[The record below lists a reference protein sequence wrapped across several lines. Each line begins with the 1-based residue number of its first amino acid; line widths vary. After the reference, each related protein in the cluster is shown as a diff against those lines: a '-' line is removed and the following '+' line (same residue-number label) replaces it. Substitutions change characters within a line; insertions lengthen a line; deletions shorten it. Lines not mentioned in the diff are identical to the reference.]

1 MKYLPNSS
9 SYPGWPVVV
18 DLFIRGRVGYFI
30 LFILGPQRSKPRT
43 RFLTLV
49 SLEPGQFSELELKVL
64 QKSKEQANIGG
75 HSICLIRYN
84 TKQISNVGQVIALD
98 GKY

>member
-1 MKYLPNSS
+1 MKYPPNSS
-9 SYPGWPVVV
+9 YYQGWPVVV

-30 LFILGPQRSKPRT
+30 LFVLGPQRSRPRT
-43 RFLTLV
+43 RFLTVV

-64 QKSKEQANIGG
+64 HKSKEQPNIGG
-75 HSICLIRYN
+75 HSISFITYN

>member
-1 MKYLPNSS
+1 MKYPPNSS
-9 SYPGWPVVV
+9 YYQGWPVVV

-30 LFILGPQRSKPRT
+30 FIFLEPQRSRPRT

-64 QKSKEQANIGG
+64 HKVKNNPILVGTQYLSEHTTLSKYPMLA
-75 HSICLIRYN
+75 R
-84 TKQISNVGQVIALD
+84 
-98 GKY
+98 